1 MQYRSQFSFWS
12 NISTSTLDHFIT
24 FKENGSDWGR
34 ILHFCLMSCS
44 FLFGQI
50 LCSCTHLLETVEMP
64 CFNVMNATCSGEGE
78 RLWGL
83 IININY
89 HMKLPVG
96 FHLWVSSI
104 HRNHQLRENKSAVTW
119 ADDHM
124 WSVCPCWP
132 DFILWVKNC
141 HAVFIAYPTA
151 LPKTMIPSW
160 FAEVVTH
167 VSFFSLFFN
176 SDTFIINVILYK

>member
-1 MQYRSQFSFWS
+1 MQYRSQFFFWS

-24 FKENGSDWGR
+24 FKEKGPHWGR
-34 ILHFCLMSCS
+34 ILHFCLTSCS
-44 FLFGQI
+44 FLFVQI
-50 LCSCTHLLETVEMP
+50 LCSCTHLLETVEMA

-89 HMKLPVG
+89 HMKLSVV

-104 HRNHQLRENKSAVTW
+104 HRNHQRKEISSYMSRWSHICVSLLTW
-119 ADDHM
+119 
-124 WSVCPCWP
+124 
-132 DFILWVKNC
+132 LKVKNRR
-141 HAVFIAYPTA
+141 AILIADPTA
-151 LPKTMIPSW
+151 WQKKMHPSW
-160 FAEVVTH
+160 LTEVITH

-176 SDTFIINVILYK
+176 SDTFIINVILYKQ